1 VGTVTEVE
9 DLVVEEEASAVIE
22 EDVPQRSCGR
32 CGGSLATHNRSGV
45 CTPCQLRCPD
55 CGGPKAPQS
64 PRCRQCA
71 HGGEDPVGPA
81 TVASVADRALQDLP
95 VRVQELLDDLLA
107 LAHYAKALEDELESY
122 REASRQMQRVS
133 RRAEAALSRR
143 AS

>member
-1 VGTVTEVE
+1 
-9 DLVVEEEASAVIE
+9 VV
-22 EDVPQRSCGR
+22 
-32 CGGSLATHNRSGV
+32 
-45 CTPCQLRCPD
+45 
-55 CGGPKAPQS
+55 
-64 PRCRQCA
+64 
-71 HGGEDPVGPA
+71 PA
-81 TVASVADRALQDLP
+81 TVVSVADRALQDLP